1 MNPRRLTLILLPIIP
16 VIIGL
21 ILFLV
26 ASSQNQDI
34 RQRASGTT
42 GQPTITITASPS
54 SPKANQPVTI
64 TLSLNTTAKSIS
76 GLEMKNF
83 LIIPDSN
90 ITFTNTPTL
99 TPINIPELE
108 VFHSSVQQNSPT
120 SDQITA
126 ITHILTLKSTNTPYS
141 THNQLVPFATISF
154 TPTATGSVKLQFD
167 GNNTIMTEYQGD
179 TGNILGNLNN
189 LTLTITNPD
198 QDDNDDGGDNDDNDD
213 QNNGDDN
220 NQDNTD
226 EITYASCNQ
235 SCNSHYDCKAGLFC
249 YQNTCREPACPSASD
264 CQCPTTTPTP
274 TATPTTTPTIT
285 PTSTPTSTTTPET
298 LSLNYT
304 NDQQFTITL
313 SPSPTATSTPTP
325 TVISPPPD
333 SNPNLKVAL
342 IAASASFIVL
352 LLTYLSLKRP
362 PSA

>member
-42 GQPTITITASPS
+42 DQPIITISTSPS

-64 TLSLNTTAKSIS
+64 TLSLNTTTKSIS
-76 GLEMKNF
+76 GLELKNF

-126 ITHILTLKSTNTPYS
+126 ITHILTLKNINTPYS
-141 THNQLVPFATISF
+141 THDQLVPFATISF
-154 TPTATGSVKLQFD
+154 TPTATGSVQLKFD
-167 GNNTIMTEYQGD
+167 VNNTIMTEYQSD
-179 TGNILGNLNN
+179 TGNILGSLDN
-189 LTLTITNPD
+189 LTLTITNPV
-198 QDDNDDGGDNDDNDD
+198 QDDNDDGNNGDNDDND
-213 QNNGDDN
+213 
-220 NQDNTD
+220 QDNTD

-235 SCNSHYDCKAGLFC
+235 TCNSHYDCKAGLFC

-274 TATPTTTPTIT
+274 TATPTATPTTT
-285 PTSTPTSTTTPET
+285 PTSTTIPTTTPET
-298 LSLNYT
+298 LSLDYT
-304 NDQQFTITL
+304 NNQQFTITL

>member
-1 MNPRRLTLILLPIIP
+1 MNSRRLALILLPIIP

-42 GQPTITITASPS
+42 SQPTITITASPS
-54 SPKANQPVTI
+54 SPKANQPVTV
-64 TLSLNTTAKSIS
+64 TLSLNTTTKSIS
-76 GLEMKNF
+76 GLELKNF

-90 ITFTNTPTL
+90 ISFANTPTL
-99 TPINIPELE
+99 TSINIPELE

-141 THNQLVPFATISF
+141 THDQSVPFATISF

-167 GNNTIMTEYQGD
+167 VNNTIMTEYQGD
-179 TGNILGNLNN
+179 TNNILDSLNN
-189 LTLTITNPD
+189 LTLTITNPV
-198 QDDNDDGGDNDDNDD
+198 QDDNDDGNNGDNDDDD
-213 QNNGDDN
+213 QE
-220 NQDNTD
+220 NTD

-264 CQCPTTTPTP
+264 CQCPTTAPTPTATP
-274 TATPTTTPTIT
+274 TATPTTTPT
-285 PTSTPTSTTTPET
+285 STTIPTTTPET
-298 LSLNYT
+298 LSLDYT
-304 NDQQFTITL
+304 NNQQFTITL

>member
-1 MNPRRLTLILLPIIP
+1 MNPRRLTIILLPIIP

-42 GQPTITITASPS
+42 DQPIITISTSPS

-64 TLSLNTTAKSIS
+64 TLSLNTTTKSIS

-126 ITHILTLKSTNTPYS
+126 ITHILTLKNINTPYS
-141 THNQLVPFATISF
+141 THDQLVPFATISF
-154 TPTATGSVKLQFD
+154 TPTATGSVQLKFD
-167 GNNTIMTEYQGD
+167 VNNTIMTEYQSD
-179 TGNILGNLNN
+179 TGNILGSLDN

-213 QNNGDDN
+213 QNNGDDDD
-220 NQDNTD
+220 QENTD

-264 CQCPTTTPTP
+264 CQCPTTTPTV
-274 TATPTTTPTIT
+274 TATPTNTPTTTQTTTPS
-285 PTSTPTSTTTPET
+285 PTTTPET
-298 LSLNYT
+298 LSLDYT
-304 NDQQFTITL
+304 NNQQLTITL
-313 SPSPTATSTPTP
+313 SPSPTATPTP
-325 TVISPPPD
+325 TIISTPPD

-342 IAASASFIVL
+342 IAASTSFIVL

-362 PSA
+362 SSA

>member
-1 MNPRRLTLILLPIIP
+1 MNSRRLTIILLPIIP

-42 GQPTITITASPS
+42 DQTIITISASPS
-54 SPKANQPVTI
+54 SPKTNQPVTI
-64 TLSLNTTAKSIS
+64 TLSLNTTTKSIS
-76 GLEMKNF
+76 GLELKNF

-90 ITFTNTPTL
+90 ITFINTPTL
-99 TPINIPELE
+99 TSINVPELE
-108 VFHSSVQQNSPT
+108 VFYSSVQQNSPT

-154 TPTATGSVKLQFD
+154 TPTATGSVQLKFD
-167 GNNTIMTEYQGD
+167 VNNTIMTEYQSD
-179 TGNILGNLNN
+179 TGNILGSLDN

-198 QDDNDDGGDNDDNDD
+198 QDDNDDND
-213 QNNGDDN
+213 
-220 NQDNTD
+220 QDNTD

-235 SCNSHYDCKAGLFC
+235 TCDSHYDCKAGLFC

-274 TATPTTTPTIT
+274 TATPTATPTTT
-285 PTSTPTSTTTPET
+285 PTSTTIPTTTPET
-298 LSLNYT
+298 LSLDYT
-304 NDQQFTITL
+304 NNQQFTITL

-362 PSA
+362 SSA